1 MYRRK
6 NTIRQAQTEYNMKKK
21 TMTEDQKE
29 WKTKK
34 KPEDKTN
41 GVATTK
47 RTWTID
53 ILHQIQTPTPTPEL
67 EGAANYSP
75 FIFLSLFSKVRE
87 REGTNK
93 SLYTNNK

>member
-47 RTWTID
+47 RTWTIQGRNKD
-53 ILHQIQTPTPTPEL
+53 
-67 EGAANYSP
+67 
-75 FIFLSLFSKVRE
+75 
-87 REGTNK
+87 TNK
-93 SLYTNNK
+93 NTTRRKQENK